1 MDTRSGQSTTA
12 TCIAHMKHTPAQTLY
27 HRFLQL
33 SASAHRL
40 TAGVALSP
48 LEALLLQEVF
58 LSEYENKPLTVKE
71 ILELKHL
78 GSPSTLHKKL
88 AHLRALELLGV
99 EHRGNDH
106 RTKYLVLTPA
116 ALEHFDALGQAM
128 QKAMA
133 MHTRAA

>member
-1 MDTRSGQSTTA
+1 MTP
-12 TCIAHMKHTPAQTLY
+12 TPAQTLY
-27 HRFLQL
+27 HRFLHL
-33 SASAHRL
+33 TASAHSL

-48 LEALLLQEVF
+48 LETLLLQEVF
-58 LSEYENKPLTVKE
+58 LSEYDNKPLTVKE

-88 AHLRALELLGV
+88 AHLRALELLAV

-106 RTKYLVLTPA
+106 RTKYLVLTPIV
-116 ALEHFDALGQAM
+116 LEHFDALGQAM

-133 MHTRAA
+133 MHTRVA

>member
-1 MDTRSGQSTTA
+1 MTP
-12 TCIAHMKHTPAQTLY
+12 TPAQTLY
-27 HRFLQL
+27 HRFLKL
-33 SASAHRL
+33 TASAHKL

-58 LSEYENKPLTVKE
+58 LSEYENKPLTVKAV
-71 ILELKHL
+71 LELQHL

-88 AHLRALELLGV
+88 THLRALELLAV

-106 RTKYLVLTPA
+106 RTKYLVLTPS

-128 QKAMA
+128 QQAMD

>member
-1 MDTRSGQSTTA
+1 MTP
-12 TCIAHMKHTPAQTLY
+12 TPAQTLY
-27 HRFLQL
+27 HRFLKL
-33 SASAHRL
+33 TASAHRL

-48 LEALLLQEVF
+48 LEAALLQEIF
-58 LSEYENKPLTVKE
+58 LSECGNKPLTVKE
-71 ILELKHL
+71 VLGFKHL

-88 AHLRALELLGV
+88 AHLRALELLAV

-106 RTKYLVLTPA
+106 RTKYLVLTPI